1 MIKKIKL
8 FDPVISGEEKKI
20 IVNVLNSGFWASG
33 AGTGYVDKFEKKIQK
48 YIGSKDCVAVNSGTA
63 ALDLALSAIN
73 IKNKEVI
80 IPSLSFVSTANAVIS
95 NGGKPIF
102 AEIDPE
108 TLCIDP
114 EDIEKKITKNTCAIV
129 PVHFAGTPV
138 NLTKINKIKKKH
150 YLIVI

>member
-1 MIKKIKL
+1 MVFGHL
-8 FDPVISGEEKKI
+8 
-20 IVNVLNSGFWASG
+20 VLEQ
-33 AGTGYVDKFEKKIQK
+33 VMLIRLKKKIQK
-48 YIGSKDCVAVNSGTA
+48 YIGSKDCIAVNSGTA

-114 EDIEKKITKNTCAIV
+114 EDIEKKNYKEYVCNSTCSFCRNACKS
-129 PVHFAGTPV
+129 
-138 NLTKINKIKKKH
+138 N
-150 YLIVI
+150 